1 MLLIGTKN
9 IGTQTVLAD
18 GLVNIGSTYRKFC
31 KRNRC
36 GVPAFAVTANG
47 VTLNTEGIYHITA
60 VFVGSGS
67 AAGALSVQLALN
79 GVLVD
84 GAVSTQTIT
93 TADTEIRTWIIDYYA
108 KVDTDCVLGVTSTD
122 AQTVSFVNTSEAID
136 ATFTSVVVNITK
148 EV

>member
-1 MLLIGTKN
+1 MLLIGTRN

-18 GLVNIGSTYRKFC
+18 GVVNIGATYRRFC

-36 GVPAFAVTANG
+36 GSPTFAVTANG

-60 VFVGSGS
+60 TFVGSGS
-67 AAGALSVQLALN
+67 AAGDLTLALALN

-108 KVDTDCVLGVTSTD
+108 KVDTDCVLGITSTD